1 MDVQAK
7 NTKIKPHAAK
17 DRPRRVRGDLSAA
30 GLIVLAALLVA
41 VVTGTLSWGGFFL
54 AGGIAASGL
63 VLRAVIPRP
72 ATLWGGLTEE
82 AAEEVER
89 LRRASK
95 LLDSLPQP
103 VMLLDEK
110 DRVEVANASAVRV
123 FGKGAL
129 GQHIAGVVRAPQA
142 LGALREARHDMAAKE
157 AEFST
162 AGPEPL
168 SALFYVA
175 PLSREA
181 IERDGE
187 MIVMVRDRT
196 EQRMLERMRT
206 DFIANASH
214 ELRTPLASILGFIE
228 TLQGHAKNDPEAR
241 ARFLRIMQ
249 AQTER
254 MLRLVKD
261 LVSLSALELNERR
274 LPQDE
279 VDLCE
284 VSQMVHDMMVPV
296 AKGEDGT
303 LALAPC
309 NCEAAIA
316 GERDQMIQVA
326 QNLIDNALKYGRP
339 SDEDGA
345 EVTLSVG
352 RGPGSAFQG
361 ADRSGD
367 SPEQIAVRAGCAAK
381 DLVYLRVEDRG
392 NGIERTDL
400 PRVTERFYRID
411 VERSHKKGG
420 TGLGLAIVKHI
431 VGRHRGG
438 ILVESAEGRG
448 TAFTCYFPP
457 RQALQDEQ
465 RAGL

>member
-1 MDVQAK
+1 MDVQANDK
-7 NTKIKPHAAK
+7 KIKPGAAK
-17 DRPRRVRGDLSAA
+17 ERPRLLRGDLVAA
-30 GLIVLAALLVA
+30 GLILLGALAAGLATGAVTWGGALLV
-41 VVTGTLSWGGFFL
+41 GGA
-54 AGGIAASGL
+54 AGIGL
-63 VLRAVIPRP
+63 LLRALIPRP
-72 ATLWGGLTEE
+72 SSLWGGLS
-82 AAEEVER
+82 EEVAR

-103 VMLLDEK
+103 VMLLDET
-110 DRVEVANASAVRV
+110 DRVEVANAAAVRV
-123 FGKGAL
+123 FGESVL

-142 LGALREARHDMAAKE
+142 LGALREARHDKASKE

-168 SALFYVA
+168 CALFYVA
-175 PLSREA
+175 PLSPEA
-181 IERDGE
+181 IEREGE

-228 TLQGHAKNDPEAR
+228 TLQNHAKDDPEAR
-241 ARFLRIMQ
+241 AKFLRIMQ

-274 LPQDE
+274 LPQDA
-279 VDLCE
+279 VNLCE
-284 VSQMVHDMMVPV
+284 VSQMVYDMMVPV
-296 AKGEDGT
+296 AQGEEGT
-303 LALAPC
+303 LHLSPC
-309 NCEAAIA
+309 SGAASIA

-339 SDEDGA
+339 SEAEGA
-345 EVTLSVG
+345 EVTLSIG
-352 RGPGSAFQG
+352 RGPGPAFKEE

-367 SPEQIAVRAGCAAK
+367 SPEQIAVRAGCSVSE
-381 DLVYLRVEDRG
+381 LVYLRVEDRG

-438 ILVESAEGRG
+438 ILVESAAGRG

-457 RQALQDEQ
+457 RRALQNDQ
-465 RAGL
+465 RAVR